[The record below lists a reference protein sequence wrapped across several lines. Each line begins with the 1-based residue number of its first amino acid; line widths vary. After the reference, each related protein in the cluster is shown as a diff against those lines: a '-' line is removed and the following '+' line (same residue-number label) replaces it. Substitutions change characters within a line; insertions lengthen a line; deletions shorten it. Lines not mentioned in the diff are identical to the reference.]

1 MVAGDQAEV
10 DASTAGVN
18 EQLAIYHQTVL
29 TAVQE
34 VEGALVREEKIREH
48 IKGAQKQ
55 LQAAKL
61 ALSEAR
67 VRYVNGLND
76 YLPVLTQL
84 LSVQNLE
91 MDLIARNEDLLT
103 ARISLYQGYRRHMDR

>member
-1 MVAGDQAEV
+1 M
-10 DASTAGVN
+10 
-18 EQLAIYHQTVL
+18 L

-48 IKGAQKQ
+48 IRGTQKQ
-55 LQAAKL
+55 LQSAKT

-67 VRYVNGLND
+67 ARYVNGLND

-103 ARISLYQGYRRHMDR
+103 ARISLYRGIGGTWTDQLPSPETSSQGSVNK